1 MAENQ
6 SANTETKQNSNAT
19 AAQSPLFT
27 GRRTI
32 YINPMD
38 LSVDANLIAAVRQTM
53 LVHAENRSEMLYLKE
68 YEKGNQPIFYRVKDV
83 RPEINVKLCANYAAL
98 VTNFKVGYEFASPIM
113 FVQRAKDDFSK
124 ADPNQDDKRV
134 SMLNEMLIEQG
145 KPGKDIELAHDF
157 KTTGL
162 GYMLAYP
169 KLEESD
175 DIAPFDLVVLN
186 PLNTYCVYTNDA
198 YKRKCLAVTY
208 SWIYEQALPR
218 ITAYTPDWVYELVDY
233 KIVSKRP
240 NIIGRIPIVE
250 FKNDINKMACF
261 EAVIPLM
268 DALNITNSDRVN
280 DVAQYVQAILWLHN
294 CSIDENQ
301 KDELRNGGFIQT
313 TTTADGKEAKV
324 TYVTSALNQQ
334 ETQSLV
340 DYMYDQMLEIA
351 GVPGRDSASGGNT
364 GAAILLSNGW
374 QLAETMAKTA
384 EPIFSASEMEL
395 LSIIIAIFKN
405 TPDVPEEL
413 KELKKSDVIVKF
425 SRNKTY
431 DLVSRTSAL
440 ANLINIGIDPGK
452 AIATVDIFDDA
463 QQVTIDSL
471 EMINKI
477 LTGKMTKANTN
488 DAEPQT
494 GNGIGV
500 DGVKGADDVNA
511 EQNRENSSAV

>member
-1 MAENQ
+1 MADT
-6 SANTETKQNSNAT
+6 STTKQNNNPNASL
-19 AAQSPLFT
+19 AQSPLLK
-27 GRRTI
+27 GRRKI
-32 YINPMD
+32 YWNPVD
-38 LSVDANLIAAVRQTM
+38 LSVNENVLAAVEQTM
-53 LVHAENRSEMLYLKE
+53 LVHFLNRSEMQYLKD
-68 YEKGNQPIFYRVKDV
+68 YEKGDQPIFYRVKDI
-83 RPEINVKLCANYAAL
+83 RPEINVKTAANYAAL
-98 VTNFKVGYEFASPIM
+98 ITNFKIGYEFASPIM
-113 FVQRAKDDFSK
+113 FVQRAADDFTK
-124 ADPNQDDKRV
+124 ADVKQDDKRV
-134 SMLNEMLIEQG
+134 ASLNEMLW
-145 KPGKDIELAHDF
+145 A
-157 KTTGL
+157 
-162 GYMLAYP
+162 
-169 KLEESD
+169 
-175 DIAPFDLVVLN
+175 
-186 PLNTYCVYTNDA
+186 
-198 YKRKCLAVTY
+198 
-208 SWIYEQALPR
+208 
-218 ITAYTPDWVYELVDY
+218 AYTPDWVYE
-233 KIVSKRP
+233 IVEDEIISKKP
-240 NIIGRIPIVE
+240 NVIGKIPIIE
-250 FKNDINKMACF
+250 YKNDMNRMACF

-294 CSIDENQ
+294 CAIDKDQ

-334 ETQSLV
+334 ETQALV

-384 EPIFSASEMEL
+384 EPVFASSEMEL
-395 LSIIIAIFKN
+395 LSIIISIFKN
-405 TPDVPEEL
+405 TPDIPEEL

-463 QQVTIDSL
+463 QQTTIDSL

-477 LTGKMTKANTN
+477 LLGKISKNDETKVQSG
-488 DAEPQT
+488 D
-494 GNGIGV
+494 GNVV

-511 EQNRENSSAV
+511 EQNRENTSAV